1 MKIIAISI
9 PVEAEIDTRYLE
21 TLIGHNPGITSGQL
35 CSALNILPP
44 NLFGKISAMEQRRL
58 MMSLRPSAFSAPLR

>member
-44 NLFGKISAMEQRRL
+44 NLFGKISAMEQRL
-58 MMSLRPSAFSAPLR
+58 AA